1 LADPAVPGAD
11 RQDVRLGDHRH
22 HVEVEA
28 VEGFPGQQL
37 RLREMA
43 SEAAAVTLG
52 DFVLGEH
59 GEEARGGPGFLV
71 CALGKG

>member
-1 LADPAVPGAD
+1 M
-11 RQDVRLGDHRH
+11 RLGDHRH

-28 VEGFPGQQL
+28 VEGFPRQQL
-37 RLREMA
+37 RLCEMA
-43 SEAAAVTLG
+43 GEAAAVTLG

-59 GEEARGGPGFLV
+59 GKEARGGPRFLI